1 MVKQWTENPYT
12 VVRFYP
18 FPPNASIAQKAERI
32 HGKDEVVGSTPT
44 RSSTQKIFINRGNK
58 MDSSNGNPKHFTIE
72 DIDLAAFLTA
82 IDNCNGPVILF
93 TDEGDRFNLKSKL
106 SQLAGIF
113 NLIQGGKFVKAKVY
127 CPNEEDE
134 TMLFRL
140 GLFGPEEE

>member
-1 MVKQWTENPYT
+1 
-12 VVRFYP
+12 
-18 FPPNASIAQKAERI
+18 
-32 HGKDEVVGSTPT
+32 
-44 RSSTQKIFINRGNK
+44 

-72 DIDLAAFLTA
+72 NVDLAAFLNA
-82 IDNCNGPVILF
+82 IDNCKGPVILF

-140 GLFGPEEE
+140 GLFGPDED

>member
-1 MVKQWTENPYT
+1 METT
-12 VVRFYP
+12 
-18 FPPNASIAQKAERI
+18 
-32 HGKDEVVGSTPT
+32 
-44 RSSTQKIFINRGNK
+44 
-58 MDSSNGNPKHFTIE
+58 NGNPKHFTIE
-72 DIDLAAFLTA
+72 DVNIVDFFNA
-82 IDNCNGPVILF
+82 IENCKGPVILF

-140 GLFGPEEE
+140 GLFGPDKD